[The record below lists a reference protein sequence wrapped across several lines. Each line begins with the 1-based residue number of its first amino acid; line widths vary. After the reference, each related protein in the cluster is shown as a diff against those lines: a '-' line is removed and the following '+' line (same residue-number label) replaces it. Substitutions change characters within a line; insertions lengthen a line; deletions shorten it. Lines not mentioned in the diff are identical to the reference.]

1 MFVLLDCVS
10 GLVTTTLCV
19 PVSAGVAAVKEVELP
34 KTTFVAGTP
43 PMLTV
48 APSIKPL
55 PVMVIVVL
63 PTGGPPIGDTDD
75 TTGLPAA
82 RSGRA
87 RKREEPI
94 TRIIK
99 NTDMRNF
106 LFITAPFLRLNY

>member
-1 MFVLLDCVS
+1 VIFVLLDCVS
-10 GLVTTTLCV
+10 GLVTTTLCAPV
-19 PVSAGVAAVKEVELP
+19 PDGVVAVKEVELP
-34 KTTFVAGTP
+34 KTTFVADTP

-63 PTGGPPIGDTDD
+63 PTSGPPIGDTDD

-87 RKREEPI
+87 RKKEEPI

-99 NTDMRNF
+99 NNNMRNF
-106 LFITAPFLRLNY
+106 LFIATPFSG